1 MLTIGYLRNKA
12 DEHMSTHMTREVRH
26 HDAAQRVEHSAGG
39 LRLCVCRSETPWS
52 AVFPVSTPGLVV
64 FVGLFIAGG
73 FPAPA
78 RLKRKRTARKLGGF
92 GTRGVHHLG
101 HAWQTVANTAG

>member
-1 MLTIGYLRNKA
+1 
-12 DEHMSTHMTREVRH
+12 MTLLKELNIL
-26 HDAAQRVEHSAGG
+26 QAG
-39 LRLCVCRSETPWS
+39 LCLGVCRSETPCS

-64 FVGLFIAGG
+64 FVGLVIAGG

-78 RLKRKRTARKLGGF
+78 RLKRKRPARKLGGF

-101 HAWQTVANTAG
+101 HALQTVANTAG